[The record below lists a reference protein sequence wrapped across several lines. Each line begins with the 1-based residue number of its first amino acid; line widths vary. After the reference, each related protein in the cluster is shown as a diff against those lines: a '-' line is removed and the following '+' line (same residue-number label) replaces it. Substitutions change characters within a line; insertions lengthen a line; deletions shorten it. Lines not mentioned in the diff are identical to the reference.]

1 MLQSGIITLIIEKI
15 NSFNL
20 IIVLRNVPKWR
31 RCCKK
36 TSNKTILTMKLFLVV
51 LITIFTLSCQSITT
65 SPQSKERQVSYEL
78 VNNWPELSK
87 GYTIG
92 QPTGIGIDKNDHIFV
107 FHRAGRIWTTPFP
120 KSFISKNTVLELDN
134 KSGKIINSWGAD
146 YFIMPHGLTVDK
158 QNNIWL
164 TDVGLHQIFKFS
176 NSGKLLLKL
185 GVAKVPGNDSLH
197 FNLPTDIAVADD
209 GSFYVSDG
217 YGNSRV
223 VKFSSTG
230 KYIKAW
236 GTFGTKSGEFII
248 PHGIAIDQKNIIYV
262 ADRQNNRVQLFDT
275 SGNFLKEFKNDVQVQ
290 QLPSI
295 AIDKAN
301 NLFAIDYDPTLKM
314 DSSAKGSTFYKVDL
328 SQKGNIHFGATGLAQ
343 RITSWFHDIA
353 IDSKGNI
360 FVGDIT
366 DLKVLKFKPKK

>member
-1 MLQSGIITLIIEKI
+1 MKFILILFINLSALICDGQTIIE
-15 NSFNL
+15 N
-20 IIVLRNVPKWR
+20 
-31 RCCKK
+31 
-36 TSNKTILTMKLFLVV
+36 NKEV
-51 LITIFTLSCQSITT
+51 QNN
-65 SPQSKERQVSYEL
+65 YEL
-78 VNNWPELSK
+78 SNNWPVLRE
-87 GYTIG
+87 GYKIG
-92 QPTGIGIDKNDHIFV
+92 QPTGIGIDKSDHIFV
-107 FHRAGRIWTTPFP
+107 FHRAGRKWTTPFP
-120 KSFISKNTVLELDN
+120 DSVISVNTVLELDN
-134 KSGKIINSWGAD
+134 QTGKIINSWGAN

-176 NSGKLLLKL
+176 HEGKLLMKL
-185 GVAKVPGNDSLH
+185 GVAKTPANDSTH

-209 GSFYVSDG
+209 GSFFVSDG

-236 GTFGTKSGEFII
+236 GTFGTKPGQFII

-262 ADRQNNRVQLFDT
+262 ADRQNNRIQLFDT
-275 SGNFLKEFKNDVQVQ
+275 NGNFIKELKNDEQVEE
-290 QLPSI
+290 LPSI

-301 NLFAIDYDPTLKM
+301 HLFAVDYDPTKNN
-314 DSSAKGSTFYKVDL
+314 DSTTKGSTIFVFDL
-328 SQKGNIHFGATGLAQ
+328 SHQVKYHFGASGSSN

-360 FVGDIT
+360 YVGDIT
-366 DLKVLKFKPKK
+366 GLKVLKFKLKK